1 MWIVKMIFWVAV
13 MLLIIF
19 FVSANTVQEAQVMFW
34 KWESQPMP
42 LWLLMFISFA
52 TGVVVSLAIA
62 IFKLAQFRGDGR
74 KLRKENQKMTLE
86 LTELRSASIEN
97 DIKIE
102 NSPPLPGETRKLAP
116 PTDQ

>member
-19 FVSANTVQEAQVMFW
+19 FVSENTAQEAQVMFW

-42 LWLLMFISFA
+42 LWLLMFFSFA
-52 TGVVVSLAIA
+52 TGVVASLTVA
-62 IFKLAQFRGDGR
+62 IFKLAQFKGNGR
-74 KLRKENQKMTLE
+74 KMRKENLKLTQE
-86 LTELRSASIEN
+86 LTELRSTAIEN

-102 NSPPLPGETRKLAP
+102 NPPPFPGATKEPPP
-116 PTDQ
+116 PTN